1 MTSTLRALCAAAL
14 WVCGAV
20 HAQAAEPKFLNIY
33 NWSEYIAE
41 DTIRNFEKETGI
53 KVRYETFDQEE
64 VLAARL
70 VMGNSGYDLVVLG
83 TEFGKGQ
90 IDAGALQKLD
100 RSKLGNWG
108 NLDPFVLE
116 KMAKADPGNQY
127 LVNWLWGF
135 TTVGLNTTRLKAI
148 LGNLEWPKN
157 PWAWVFN
164 PQYAARAKSCGIS
177 VVDTPT
183 AIIPQALLY
192 MGKPP
197 YSTSTSDYAEIAPML
212 RAVRPYIT
220 NFSGSGYID
229 RLASGS
235 LCVAVGYSGDINI
248 ARNRALKAN
257 RTDTIEAAIA
267 PGPSILFFDSLAIPK
282 DAKDV
287 DAAHQF
293 INYVLRPQV
302 HASLSNAVFY
312 ANPNAAAMRHVNPDI
327 ANNRTIFPDAASL
340 KRMTTPEVLPQSV
353 RKIQVRTFSSFKNGF

>member
-1 MTSTLRALCAAAL
+1 MKRPLRTLCAAAFSAMA
-14 WVCGAV
+14 AV
-20 HAQAAEPKFLNIY
+20 AAQAADPRVLSIY
-33 NWSEYIAE
+33 NWNDYIAE

-64 VLAARL
+64 VLVARL

-100 RSKLGNWG
+100 RSKLSNWG
-108 NLDPFVLE
+108 NLDPDVLE

-135 TTVGLNTTRLKAI
+135 TTVGLNTTRLKAVMGD
-148 LGNLEWPKN
+148 LKWPEN
-157 PWAWVFN
+157 PWAWVFD
-164 PQYAARAKSCGIS
+164 PQYASRAQSCGIS
-177 VVDTPT
+177 IVDTPT

-192 MGKPP
+192 AGKPP
-197 YSTSTSDYAEIAPML
+197 YSTSTADYAAVGPML

-220 NFSGSGYID
+220 NFTGSGYID
-229 RLASGS
+229 RLATGS
-235 LCVAVGYSGDINI
+235 LCVAVGYSGDINN

-257 RTDTIEAAIA
+257 RTDNIEAAIS

-293 INYVLRPQV
+293 INYILRPQV

-312 ANPNAAAMRHVNPDI
+312 ANPNAAAMRHVNPVI
-327 ANNRTIFPDAASL
+327 ANNRTVFPDAASL
-340 KRMTTPEVLPQSV
+340 KRMATPEALPQSV